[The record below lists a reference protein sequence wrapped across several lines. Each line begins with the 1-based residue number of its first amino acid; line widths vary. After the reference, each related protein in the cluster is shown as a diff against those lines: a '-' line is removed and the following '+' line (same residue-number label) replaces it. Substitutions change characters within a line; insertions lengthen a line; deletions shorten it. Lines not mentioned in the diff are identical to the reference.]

1 MNKFLLLAFALSL
14 SGFFLILLYY
24 YYSLQKN
31 RKALTN
37 LLGKKTESKYK
48 WKEKLNVLAQKA
60 YNQAMRIPLFNTL
73 ILRVRRRI
81 ETMSIYDEYS
91 LRREVMKIVF
101 AIFSAFVVVA
111 ILVII
116 IRPGYLIGF
125 WILIGMFFVAGL
137 LIDQLVYRVEL
148 RLLKQLKAFNN
159 RVRFFYQQT
168 KMIDEAFFEA
178 IAYAGN
184 EMKVQAEYIHG
195 IITSLTPNEAL
206 AKYEEVAPTRFLKV
220 LAGLALTVKE
230 EGDVITEKG
239 SAFLG
244 GMTAIN
250 VEINSEMLYRQKL
263 ADRLRGL
270 SIFALSPIFLALP
283 TKLWAVS
290 TFPIMGTFYNSR
302 IGFFAEVLTY
312 GLAVLSYIMIRK
324 IKDVSENKY
333 YMSLQKNHWEQKVL
347 DKFPFLLA
355 VIQIFKPKRYSK
367 REYKLQE
374 LLKSAN
380 SPLQLTILAL
390 RTPTISIIP
399 LLVLFTAL
407 IYSHHRDKTNILYGT
422 ESKSFFAGNVTEQEK
437 ATFAQETEF
446 DRNLLEQLQTEKN
459 VTVETVQNYVVKSLA
474 IKDPN
479 TPKSQEIIKRVT
491 EKWNVLHGAFLKWW
505 EVIIVFVMIYVT
517 SLTPLLILHYQ
528 KILRQKDMENE
539 VYQYLI
545 LIGILKEFE
554 SMSVFKILNWI
565 ERFSLIFKTPLQQA
579 ILDFDAGPDETLKRL
594 KEKVSFEPFQ
604 QLVERLELA
613 VIRISIQE
621 AFEDISVER
630 EYYVE
635 QRKERDEHSL
645 KRSSF
650 WGATISWIPAIAL
663 IGLYLIVPI
672 IYISIVKS
680 QDLVTQIQP

>member
-1 MNKFLLLAFALSL
+1 MNKFLLLILALSL
-14 SGFFLILLYY
+14 SGFLLILLYY

-31 RKALTN
+31 RKVLTN

-60 YNQAMRIPLFNTL
+60 YNYSMRIPLLNTI

-101 AIFSAFVVVA
+101 AIFSAFAVVA
-111 ILVII
+111 ILVIM

-137 LIDQLVYRVEL
+137 LIDQLVYRVEV
-148 RLLKQLKAFNN
+148 RLLKQLKEFIN
-159 RVRFFYQQT
+159 RVRFFYQQS

-178 IAYAGN
+178 IAFAGN
-184 EMKVQAEYIHG
+184 EMRVQAEHIHG
-195 IITSLTPNEAL
+195 IITSLKPNEAL

-220 LAGLALTVKE
+220 LAGLAITVKE
-230 EGDVITEKG
+230 EGDVITDKG

-250 VEINSEMLYRQKL
+250 VEINGEMLNRQKL
-263 ADRLRGL
+263 EYRLKGL
-270 SIFALSPIFLALP
+270 SILALSPIFLALP
-283 TKLWAVS
+283 IKTWAVS
-290 TFPIMGTFYNSR
+290 TFPVMGSFYNSR
-302 IGFFAEVLTY
+302 LGFFAEVITY
-312 GLAVLSYIMIRK
+312 GLSVLSYIMIRK

-333 YMSLQKNHWEQKVL
+333 YMSLQKTHWEQKVL
-347 DKFPFLLA
+347 DKFPFLFA
-355 VIQIFKPKRYSK
+355 VIQVFKPKQFSK
-367 REYKLQE
+367 REYKLKE
-374 LLKSAN
+374 LLKAAN
-380 SPLQLTILAL
+380 SPLTIDIIAL
-390 RTPTISIIP
+390 RRTLLS
-399 LLVLFTAL
+399 LLAFLVLFSGL
-407 IYSHHRDKTNILYGT
+407 VYSHHRDKQNVLYGT
-422 ESKSFFAGNVTEQEK
+422 NSTSFFAGNVTEQEK
-437 ATFAQETEF
+437 AAISEETEF
-446 DRNLLEQLQTEKN
+446 DRDLLIRLQNEKD
-459 VTVETVQNYVVKSLA
+459 VTMQTVQSLVLQSLD

-479 TPKSQEIIKRVT
+479 TPHAQEVIQRIS
-491 EKWNVLHGAFLKWW
+491 EKWNVLHSAFLKWW
-505 EVIIVFVMIYVT
+505 EVIITFSLVYLT
-517 SLTPLLILHYQ
+517 SLTPLLVLLYQ
-528 KILRQKDMENE
+528 KSLRQRDMENE

-579 ILDFDAGPDETLKRL
+579 ILDYDAGPDETLKSL
-594 KEKVSFEPFQ
+594 KEQVSFEPFQ

-613 VIRISIQE
+613 VLRISVKE

-630 EYYVE
+630 EFYVE
-635 QRKERDEHSL
+635 QRKERDEQSL
-645 KRSSF
+645 KKRGF
-650 WGATISWIPAIAL
+650 WGAVISWVPAGAL
-663 IGLYLIVPI
+663 LGLYLIIPI

-680 QDLVTQIQP
+680 NDLVTQITS